1 MALPSG
7 LNRSR
12 SALAFLVNE
21 NVAGTIETQTSGTPS
36 NTGAPSLP
44 DSSADA
50 FGLVS
55 VPVIGQQGNYSDTS
69 EIGPELITTDRV
81 LNYMEYST
89 FDLEYYAKP
98 GGVTDSLTSS
108 SNVTPTNGGGDAI
121 VTLTTATANGFASYN
136 VGDTIRVSGTG
147 DAANCDGL
155 FTVSAKDSATVIKYV
170 CKKNPPAVSGTSATV
185 SKVVLAL
192 PKEDKILARCFGG
205 RKFMSS
211 GSQGYTSGKD
221 STANVSAT
229 NCTVVSYFLKNT
241 VETLT
246 VHSRQ
251 FTDDSIQ
258 MYTASGALPTSF
270 SVTFAKDGAVTYTSG
285 FQSNRVYYTG
295 TAELSPT
302 LGAVTAGTNF
312 DVTVTGPK
320 RHGKDSTATA
330 SDIAYVVGS
339 VAAGNFVAGSQV
351 KIRVKSGSTV
361 GGSTIS
367 SDQDFGPYEVKD
379 ISGATV
385 TLGGATSIGAITNP
399 SSNTQ
404 VLMIPF
410 LPDAPLETS
419 VIDQRKVQVFLS
431 DAVKDVTGSENL
443 LDYNPAVQDVSDAN
457 VLLSSQTS
465 TQDHLFN
472 QVNGLEVT
480 SVNFDFDR
488 AITTPGLTEMSG
500 ESFPPASYIINEPTI
515 SGSITLLLR
524 PKDFQL
530 MNSLRDEP
538 RRAIGVRVGDT
549 EGKIIEMGAA
559 SAFFEVPSPAD
570 ADGATQIDIPF
581 TIVRGDLGETEDAN
595 KFFVRYR

>member
-1 MALPSG
+1 MALPTG

-21 NVAGTIETQTSGTPS
+21 NVPGTIETHSGTLTQTQRNQQP
-36 NTGAPSLP
+36 PDLP
-44 DSSADA
+44 NASTDA

-98 GGVTDSLTSS
+98 GGLTESNTVSS
-108 SNVTPTNGGGDAI
+108 GTSAIASGTKNVTVTKASSFGSYAI
-121 VTLTTATANGFASYN
+121 
-136 VGDTIRVSGTG
+136 GDTIRVSGTG

-155 FTVSAKDSATVIKYV
+155 FTVSAQSANSVTYV
-170 CKKNPPAVSGTSATV
+170 CKKTDASAAASNAVTV
-185 SKVVLAL
+185 VKLVMAL

-205 RKFMSS
+205 RKFMST
-211 GSQGYTSGKD
+211 GSSGYTSGKEGTTGTT
-221 STANVSAT
+221 SSNAT
-229 NCTVVSYFLKNT
+229 CVSYFLKNT
-241 VETLT
+241 IETLT

-258 MYTASGALPTSF
+258 MYTAAGSLPTSF

-295 TAELSPT
+295 TAELQNT
-302 LGAVTAGTNF
+302 LSAVTSGTNF
-312 DVTVTGPK
+312 DVVVTGPK

-330 SDIAYVVGS
+330 SDIAYAIGAES
-339 VAAGNFVAGSQV
+339 ASNFVAGSQV
-351 KIRVKSGSTV
+351 KIRVKAGSAISGVSPSPTV
-361 GGSTIS
+361 A
-367 SDQDFGPYEVKD
+367 DQDFGPYEVKE
-379 ISGATV
+379 IVGNVV
-385 TLGGATSIGAITNP
+385 TLGGATSIGAVSGSGAQI
-399 SSNTQ
+399 
-404 VLMIPF
+404 LMIPF

-419 VIDQRKVQVFLS
+419 VIDQRQIKVFMA
-431 DAVKDVTGSENL
+431 DAIKDSGNDL
-443 LDYNPAVQDVSDAN
+443 LDYNPAIQDVSDAN
-457 VLLSSQTS
+457 VMLAGTS
-465 TQDHLFN
+465 ATTSHLFN
-472 QVNGLEVT
+472 DVNGLEVT

-538 RRAIGVRVGDT
+538 RRSVGVRVGT
-549 EGKIIEMGAA
+549 TPGKIIEMGAA

>member
-1 MALPSG
+1 MALPTG

-21 NVAGTIETQTSGTPS
+21 VVPGTIETQTGSPNQATRKIQP
-36 NTGAPSLP
+36 PDLP
-44 DSSADA
+44 NASTDA

-98 GGVTDSLTSS
+98 GGLTEDLEVTSC
-108 SNVTPTNGGGDAI
+108 TPSVSGA
-121 VTLTTATANGFASYN
+121 TLTMTQSSGTPFANYAI
-136 VGDTIRVSGTG
+136 GDTIRVTG
-147 DAANCDGL
+147 SSDAANGDGL
-155 FTVSAKDSATVIKYV
+155 FTVTAKNNTSVAYTT
-170 CKKNPPAVSGTSATV
+170 KKAISSVSGTAGNV
-185 SKVVLAL
+185 KRVRMAL

-205 RKFMSS
+205 RKFMST

-221 STANVSAT
+221 GTSGVTEAQAT
-229 NCTVVSYFLKNT
+229 CVSYFLQNT
-241 VETLT
+241 VQTLT

-295 TAELSPT
+295 TAEISTSSLS
-302 LGAVTAGTNF
+302 GGVSSGTNF
-312 DVTVTGPK
+312 TVDVTGPK
-320 RHGKDSTATA
+320 RHGKDTDATA
-330 SDIAYVVGS
+330 SDIAYVVG
-339 VAAGNFVAGSQV
+339 AASANTFVAGSQV
-351 KIRVKSGSTV
+351 KLRVKSGSLI
-361 GGSTIS
+361 GGVNQT
-367 SDQDFGPYEVKD
+367 SDADFGPYEVKE
-379 ISGATV
+379 IVGKTV
-385 TLGGATSIGAITNP
+385 TLGGSTTIGAV
-399 SSNTQ
+399 SGASAQ
-404 VLMIPF
+404 VFMIPF

-419 VIDQRKVQVFLS
+419 VIDQRQIKVFMA
-431 DAVKDVTGSENL
+431 DAIKDSGNNL
-443 LDYNPAVQDVSDAN
+443 LDYNPAIQDVADAN
-457 VLLSSQTS
+457 VMLATQSATTS
-465 TQDHLFN
+465 HLFN
-472 QVNGLEVT
+472 DINGLEVT
-480 SVNFDFDR
+480 SVNFEFDR

-538 RRAIGVRVGDT
+538 RRSVGVRVGTT